1 MGLKFCYILYK
12 FLQIARNLYTP
23 LAIAQG
29 IKKDEIIG
37 SV

>member
-1 MGLKFCYILYK
+1 MGLKFCTILYK
-12 FLQIARNLYTP
+12 FLAFARNLYTP
-23 LAIAQG
+23 LAIAQE